1 MVHPFIHIYAYMKV
15 IKYNKLI
22 RDKIPEIIKK
32 DKAIPKV
39 TRLNSKSFEKE
50 LKKKLIEESME
61 LQIAQGKKDIL
72 KELSDVLEILQAIAR
87 IENIS
92 WKKIEEQ
99 RRERAKKRGG
109 FKKKL
114 FLKEVQEQY

>member
-1 MVHPFIHIYAYMKV
+1 MKV

-32 DKAIPKV
+32 DRAIPKV
-39 TRLNSKSFEKE
+39 IHLNSKRFEKE
-50 LKKKLIEESME
+50 LKKKLIEESIE
-61 LQIAQGKKDIL
+61 LQVAQGKKDIL
-72 KELSDVLEILQAIAR
+72 KELSDVLEVLQTIAR
-87 IENIS
+87 TENIS

-99 RRERAKKRGG
+99 RRKRAKERGG

-114 FLKEVQEQY
+114 FLKEVQE

>member
-1 MVHPFIHIYAYMKV
+1 MKV

-32 DKAIPKV
+32 DRAIPKV
-39 TRLNSKSFEKE
+39 IHLNSKSFEKE
-50 LKKKLIEESME
+50 LKKKLIEESIE
-61 LQIAQGKKDIL
+61 LQVAQGKKDIL
-72 KELSDVLEILQAIAR
+72 KELSDVLEVLQTIAR
-87 IENIS
+87 TENIS

-99 RRERAKKRGG
+99 RRKRAKERGG

-114 FLKEVQEQY
+114 FLKEVQE